1 MSKPTPTSRSGDTGP
16 VTNPQPTARTRW
28 WPLFLA
34 ALATVLGVLLGATTA
49 SAATVSVAETRV
61 GATGVPAPA
70 VVGFDAGV
78 WASQHHANA
87 PPQAETASATG
98 VATNTARSVGTT
110 VGDLRAAGQ
119 SDAHHIIQ
127 DAAVRD
133 LPGYATNAAPGVQ
146 LAGPSTLEG
155 SAHYEATVVQRAAG
169 GGTYGAERQI
179 AYNALKAAGYSDAE
193 AAAEIARADAYF
205 IDQLGVTM
213 ETPTRVPG
221 NRAGG

>member
-1 MSKPTPTSRSGDTGP
+1 MVGGGAMIAIGIR
-16 VTNPQPTARTRW
+16 ARNI
-28 WPLFLA
+28 LGQSAGA
-34 ALATVLGVLLGATTA
+34 A
-49 SAATVSVAETRV
+49 R
-61 GATGVPAPA
+61 
-70 VVGFDAGV
+70 
-78 WASQHHANA
+78 
-87 PPQAETASATG
+87 